1 MAVTLDTTTIPGQTI
16 VTVSAGGVAID
27 YSASYLRIAVALETI
42 AASLGSDST
51 TLSGILASSA
61 QALENIDS
69 RLTAINVNLGS
80 DSTTLSGILASSA
93 QALENIDSRLTT
105 INVNLGIVA
114 DLAGSTGIRTI
125 GPYEWVGL
133 VSSYQLYV
141 EADGSI
147 GLPGLAEYKDKIN
160 SLPKAF

>member
-42 AASLGSDST
+42 AAS
-51 TLSGILASSA
+51 
-61 QALENIDS
+61 
-69 RLTAINVNLGS
+69 LGS

>member
-16 VTVSAGGVAID
+16 VTDSAGGVAID

-69 RLTAINVNLGS
+69 RLTAINVNLG
-80 DSTTLSGILASSA
+80 
-93 QALENIDSRLTT
+93 
-105 INVNLGIVA
+105 IVA

-133 VSSYQLYV
+133 VSSYKLYV